1 MKAAKLSHIG
11 PSGEARMIDI
21 SDKPATTREARARGV
36 VRMSAEALAAIVGGK
51 LPKGE
56 VITTARI
63 AGIQAAKRASDL
75 IPMCHPLN
83 LTLVDVDCAAD
94 ERLPGIRIESRVRC
108 EGKTGAEM
116 EALTAVA
123 IAALTVVD
131 MVKSADR
138 WMTIE
143 GIELVEKRGGK
154 SGDLRRPASS
164 RS

>member
-1 MKAAKLSHIG
+1 MKAKKLTHVG
-11 PSGEARMIDI
+11 PTGEARMVDV
-21 SDKPATTREARARGV
+21 SGKPVTSREARARAA
-36 VRMSAEALAAIVGGK
+36 VRMSAEALQAIMLGN

-56 VITTARI
+56 VVATARI
-63 AGIQAAKRASDL
+63 AGIQAAKRTSEL
-75 IPMCHPLN
+75 IPMCHPLL
-83 LTLVDVDCAAD
+83 LTLIDVDCVPD
-94 ERLPGIRIESRVRC
+94 GGLPGVRIEARVRC
-108 EGKTGAEM
+108 DGKTGAEM

-123 IAALTVVD
+123 VAALTVVD
-131 MVKSADR
+131 MAKSADR

>member
-1 MKAAKLSHIG
+1 VKAKKLSHVG